1 VASAVEAAAVVQGDR
16 PDVVLVAAALDEPGD
31 GLTLA
36 KELIAMDIP
45 VLIMTGSQEHQRR
58 LIKAGCPFL
67 SKPFGVA
74 RLLAETRLLLDNAKE
89 RNAALAAILAR
100 MLVAEPEATG
110 TSQPP

>member
-1 VASAVEAAAVVQGDR
+1 MASAVEAAAVVQGDR

-36 KELIAMDIP
+36 KELVALDVP
-45 VLIMTGSQEHQRR
+45 VLIMTGSLEHRRR
-58 LIKAGCPFL
+58 LIEAGCPFL

-74 RLLAETRLLLDNAKE
+74 RLLAETRLVLDNVKE
-89 RNAALAAILAR
+89 HNAALAAILGR
-100 MLVAEPEATG
+100 KLVAEPDATG